1 MHDYNLFR
9 VQLNHTPEYSRPEI
23 KMDLTSLVPKR
34 TSISSDTS
42 SAPFTCHRL
51 FILSPMVTEYL
62 LHGRPSANLWTKE
75 EEMEQSHSI
84 VSLL

>member
-51 FILSPMVTEYL
+51 FLSAIAGICFVSSASYQESPGKVTFPGSYKL
-62 LHGRPSANLWTKE
+62 F
-75 EEMEQSHSI
+75 Q
-84 VSLL
+84 